1 MILRKMKR
9 FMHIRTLDNDKYV
22 VIVNL
27 SDEEALYKYDD
38 LDLIYENLM
47 LANSKS
53 KRTWYFKEVVLKP
66 EVVIQYKRI
75 YYLMR
80 LYYKI

>member
-1 MILRKMKR
+1 M
-9 FMHIRTLDNDKYV
+9 

-47 LANSKS
+47 LANYKV
-53 KRTWYFKEVVLKP
+53 REHGILKELVLKP
-66 EVVIQYKRI
+66 YEA
-75 YYLMR
+75 R
-80 LYYKI
+80 LYKV